1 MKYKELRK
9 AAQRSLDRLEIKHD
23 LLCKL
28 CDDQLEA
35 SAREILSTS
44 RDFDDFDA
52 HFEPYLDSY
61 CEHREKIH
69 DHYAQKRL
77 EFLESEIEE
86 GS

>member
-35 SAREILSTS
+35 SAREILSKS
-44 RDFDDFDA
+44 RDFDDFDMQ
-52 HFEPYLDSY
+52 FEPYLDSY
-61 CEHREKIH
+61 CEQREKIH

>member
-28 CDDQLEA
+28 CDDALEGA
-35 SAREILSTS
+35 AKEVLNKS
-44 RDFDDFDA
+44 RDLDDFDEQ
-52 HFEPYLDSY
+52 FESYLDSY
-61 CEHREKIH
+61 CEQREKIH

-77 EFLESEIEE
+77 EFLDSEIEE

>member
-35 SAREILSTS
+35 AAKEVLSKS
-44 RDFDDFDA
+44 RDFDDFDTQ
-52 HFEPYLDSY
+52 FEPYLDSY
-61 CEHREKIH
+61 CEQREKIH

>member
-28 CDDQLEA
+28 CDDELEA
-35 SAREILSTS
+35 TAKEVLSKS
-44 RDFDDFDA
+44 RDFDDFDEQ
-52 HFEPYLDSY
+52 FEPHLDAY
-61 CEHREKIH
+61 CASREKIH